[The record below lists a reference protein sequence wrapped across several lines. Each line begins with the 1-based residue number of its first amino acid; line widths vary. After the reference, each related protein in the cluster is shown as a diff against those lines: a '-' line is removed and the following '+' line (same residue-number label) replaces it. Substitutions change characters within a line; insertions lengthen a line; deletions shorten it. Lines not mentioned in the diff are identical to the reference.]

1 VTELYGIA
9 PSQCLQV
16 RRQFFLARHRRPLH
30 QDGNDGDVSPQGG
43 GYLQPNEVVSGVKTP
58 SPVLIGGVE
67 PVFTNQ
73 RQQHVAGADMLIN
86 NATKVAA
93 GLDAGNVDEDAILA
107 EPRLQAFEH
116 AAGLTLAIVASVT
129 DEDARH

>member
-1 VTELYGIA
+1 
-9 PSQCLQV
+9 
-16 RRQFFLARHRRPLH
+16 
-30 QDGNDGDVSPQGG
+30 
-43 GYLQPNEVVSGVKTP
+43 
-58 SPVLIGGVE
+58 
-67 PVFTNQ
+67 
-73 RQQHVAGADMLIN
+73 MLIN

-107 EPRLQAFEH
+107 EPRLQALEH